1 MNMRKI
7 ISSITAAVMTVT
19 CLPAAMV
26 YADDSVQTTAYV
38 SEETPNETPGDDASV
53 SETAS
58 AAQANT
64 ADAGEAVETSESAQL
79 SNDLLPYQDTSLSF
93 EERAADL
100 VARMTLEEKAA
111 QTAAKGAPAI
121 PRLGVHSYYYWREA
135 IHGVARQGGA
145 TSFPSSLAM
154 SNTWDRDLIFETMD
168 ITSTEARGKN
178 NRYDL
183 NYWNPTINMARDPRW
198 GRNEESYGE
207 DPYLTSELGSQAVKG
222 MQGTDEKYLKT
233 ISTLKH
239 YAANNCEGERQSGTS
254 IMNESTMREYYSRA
268 FRDIVESADPGAAMT
283 SYNGTTIYRN
293 GEILVSS
300 TGQAIDYIA
309 SSANSYLVNDLL
321 RRTYGFD
328 GFIVGDCGAWDNL
341 FGQQP
346 IRQKLYPNETL
357 ENITAPMTVS
367 KAIEAGSSL
376 DCNSGGSGTA
386 QVATAVE
393 QGLISEDLLDIAVYE
408 LFLQRFKTGEFD
420 DGATYQDIDSD
431 VIESDDHVAK
441 AEEAAEKS
449 WVLLENNDGTLPLSA
464 DDDTLDIAVV
474 GNLAGEVVLGDY
486 SADMDQMTS
495 ELTSPID
502 GIESAFPNANVQYIG
517 NVDENTPL
525 FNIRNI
531 TLVRSSGGNVTLD
544 LSEAENLIGMT
555 ESDGQLN
562 DITSAGL
569 AIIPDV
575 DFSNVTDIQIEASSM
590 PGMPN
595 VTVAIGYGSASQNA
609 ANVEIADT
617 GSEDKYQTNT
627 GVYNGATGG
636 YTEVRDMH
644 ITITANTDF
653 TVDNYRSSLDGADYI
668 IAYGGTTEAD
678 SGESNDRESI
688 DLPDSQSHVQQLCD
702 AYPEKTIVALQTVG
716 QVNVEGF
723 KDKCAALLWTSYN
736 GQTQGRALGYI
747 LNGTVNPSG
756 KLSTTWYTSED
767 LEKMPI
773 GTSRQSIDG
782 INYNFTSYELT
793 EDINNPDA
801 EYPGRTYQYYKGTPV
816 YPFGYGTSYTTF
828 AYSNVNVSQ
837 STADAND
844 VITVT
849 ADVTNTGS
857 VAGTDVAQ
865 LYISVPG
872 ADGDNLPLKQ
882 LKGFERVELEPQET
896 KTVSFDLDISD
907 VYFFDETTQKN
918 YVISGDYTAY
928 VAGSSDIENANNV
941 KFSVSG
947 DIAETLK
954 SAYAIPSG
962 IKLYIATDETG
973 THENEPG
980 NSIDAGVSVTLKN
993 DAVVTDF
1000 AANGVT
1006 VSYSSSDNDVATVDE
1021 NGIVRAGTSEG
1032 VATITVTASKAGSE
1046 NVTTTFP
1053 VVTQEKERMSDE
1065 TKNGYLAE
1073 LDAAFANCPE
1083 IAYTAENWRLLEDTY
1098 NSAREFVENA
1108 VLEDG
1113 VALQVEDAINAIESI
1128 ERIALEE
1135 SYSIASTNSY
1145 AIVDNR
1151 IEYSPSGIGT
1161 YTATETTIDGTITV
1175 DNPATIDLTALDGG
1189 AAVDSQLIWSVE
1201 RLDGSGRQ
1209 DAEIDINTGR
1219 LTLYENGVFR
1229 ITASDYPNEKSGSI
1243 VVYANLQIEGES
1255 ADDGGGADL
1264 EDEKSGASGG
1274 LNAGSSEDYWLRF
1287 DGVKLDK
1294 LTDITFRISKNQD
1307 PSVINVSLLPN
1318 SDWIF
1323 ATVEAPA
1330 TGSWSN
1336 WTEVKADVNR
1346 NELDKLT
1353 LDENGCGTIYVQTN
1367 AANLDFM
1374 KLNYNTSDLD
1384 VVCLEDGEIEVTSPY
1399 DSGVLTSAVYDEN
1412 GTMTNYETQE
1422 MNAETDVYTFN
1433 GFSEGDDVKLFAWE
1447 NTESIAPLD
1456 DAVSVTYRE
1465 PTAKELTVYNF
1476 SDSVFDSFFNSPR
1489 GQFLTSGIGMDG
1501 YGGWNTGSGGSYT
1514 YNGRTYNFT
1523 RSLRGGRGG
1532 ETELRVYFTPDS
1544 DGVVTAIFSASSDRF
1559 MAIEQDGEVVERYG
1573 NGEISIVQANVTAGI
1588 PVSIYGG
1595 GSNKE
1600 LYGVLFEADAEVEI
1614 TTPSPTVEPTP
1625 TATPEPLPEIITE
1638 FDLQFENFQNK
1649 WGDANIASGATGSM
1663 VENTRDGDIL
1673 YFGEQTMDGLVAIDI
1688 NAAIRHDAGTATAT
1702 LYAVD
1707 MNGVNVGS
1715 ASQSEINAL
1724 LTDENRLGSVNLI
1737 ATEGSWST
1745 YYDHRIRLSSSGRK
1759 GLFVKLNT
1767 TGKYCGNFDFMH
1779 LMYTR
1784 ADASSAS
1791 AAEEPAVLTAE
1802 NANAKISVVGDT
1814 ISVTNKSDSS
1824 VSQLS
1829 YNETY
1834 GKNVTFKKLVNWN
1847 GVIAALVEDNDT
1859 GATQIITSPAGT
1871 VWMDATPTD
1880 FAEADVQTSDFII
1893 NDMLVSGDQMY
1904 LGCDDGLLI
1913 TMPICTKCAT
1923 LKQVCDFDITELEES
1938 EGTLY
1943 LYGRSDQAQIDLSEA
1958 RQSEISAETAL
1969 ELSSSGEAVLVDLR
1983 SAEEF
1988 AANSIDGAVNVPSD
2002 GFANWLATQSVDST
2016 IIVYCAS
2023 GTRSAK
2029 AIETALELG
2038 YLNVYN
2044 AGGID
2049 NLI

>member
-1 MNMRKI
+1 MNTRKI
-7 ISSITAAVMTVT
+7 ISVFTAGVMLIST
-19 CLPAAMV
+19 LPATLA
-26 YADDSVQTTAYV
+26 YADDETTASAYV
-38 SEETPNETPGDDASV
+38 LEESET
-53 SETAS
+53 ETAS
-58 AAQANT
+58 DDQTAAANATPQDTTAAQT
-64 ADAGEAVETSESAQL
+64 DSGEASGTEETAEL
-79 SNDLLPYQDTSLSF
+79 SDDLLPYQDTSLSF

-154 SNTWDRDLIFETMD
+154 SNSWDRDLIFETMD

-207 DPYLTSELGSQAVKG
+207 DPYLTSELGSQAVRG

-268 FRDIVESADPGAAMT
+268 FKDIVESADPGAVMT

-293 GEILVSS
+293 GEILTSS

-328 GFIVGDCGAWDNL
+328 GFVVGDCGAWDNL

-393 QGLISEDLLDIAVYE
+393 QGLISEDMLDIAVYE

-431 VIESDDHVAK
+431 VIESDEHVAK

-449 WVLLENNDGTLPLSA
+449 WVLLENDGTLPLSK
-464 DDDTLDIAVV
+464 DDTLDIAVV

-486 SADMDQMTS
+486 SADMDEMTS

-502 GIESAFPNANVQYIG
+502 GIKSAFPNANVQYIG
-517 NVDENTPL
+517 NVDESTPL
-525 FNIRNI
+525 FNIKSI
-531 TLVRSSGGNVTLD
+531 TLVKSTGKNETLD
-544 LSEAENLIGMT
+544 LSQAENLIGMT

-595 VTVAIGYGSASQNA
+595 VTVSIGYGSASQNV

-617 GSEDKYQTNT
+617 SGQDDYQVNT

-636 YTEVRDMH
+636 YTEVRDMY

-653 TVDNYRSSLDGADYI
+653 SVENYKSSLDNADYI
-668 IAYGGTTEAD
+668 IAYGGTNKAD

-702 AYPEKTIVALQTVG
+702 AYPQKTVVVLQTVG

-767 LEKMPI
+767 LDKMPI
-773 GTSRQSIDG
+773 GTSRQNIDG

-816 YPFGYGTSYTTF
+816 YPFGYGSSYTTF
-828 AYSNVNVSQ
+828 EYSNISVSQ
-837 STADAND
+837 KSADAND
-844 VITVT
+844 AITIT
-849 ADVTNTGS
+849 ADVKNTGS
-857 VAGTDVAQ
+857 VAGTEVAQ

-882 LKGFERVELEPQET
+882 LKGFERVELQPQET

-907 VYFFDETTQKN
+907 VYFFDEATQKN
-918 YVISGDYTAY
+918 YVISGEYTAY
-928 VAGSSDIENANNV
+928 VAGSSDIANANSV
-941 KFSVSG
+941 TFSVSG
-947 DIAETLK
+947 DIADTLK

-962 IKLYIATDETG
+962 IKLYIATDKTG

-980 NSIDAGVSVTLKN
+980 NYIDAGVSVTLKN

-1000 AANGVT
+1000 AANGVM
-1006 VSYSSSDNDVATVDE
+1006 VSYGSSDNNVATVDE
-1021 NGIVRAGTSEG
+1021 NGVVRAGTSEG

-1046 NVTTTFP
+1046 SVTTTFP
-1053 VVTQEKERMSDE
+1053 VVTQKKERMSDE

-1083 IAYTAENWRLLEDTY
+1083 IAYTAENWKLLEDTY
-1098 NSAREFVENA
+1098 TSAREFVENA

-1113 VALQVEDAINAIESI
+1113 VALQVEAAIEEISSI

-1175 DNPATIDLTALDGG
+1175 DNPAIIDLTALNEG
-1189 AAVDSQLIWSVE
+1189 APVDSQLIWSVE
-1201 RLDGSGRQ
+1201 RLDGSGRRN
-1209 DAEIDINTGR
+1209 AEIDINTGR
-1219 LTLYENGVFR
+1219 LTLYENGVFK

-1274 LNAGSSEDYWLRF
+1274 LNAGNSKDYWLRF

-1294 LTDITFRISKNQD
+1294 LTDIVFRISKNSGS
-1307 PSVINVSLLPN
+1307 SVINVSLLPN

-1336 WTEVKADVNR
+1336 WTEVKTDVNR

-1384 VVCLEDGEIEVTSPY
+1384 AVCLEDGEIKVTSPY
-1399 DSGVLTSAVYDEN
+1399 DSGILASAVYDEN

-1422 MNAETDVYTFN
+1422 MNAETDSYTFG
-1433 GFSEGDDVKLFAWE
+1433 GFSEGDSVKLFAWE
-1447 NTESIAPLD
+1447 NNESIAPLD
-1456 DAVSVTYRE
+1456 DAVSITYRE
-1465 PTAKELTVYNF
+1465 PTVKELTVYNF
-1476 SDSVFDSFFNSPR
+1476 SDPVFDSFFNSPK
-1489 GQFLTSGIGMDG
+1489 GQSLSSGIGMDG
-1501 YGGWNTGSGGSYT
+1501 YGGWNTDKGGSYT
-1514 YNGRTYNFT
+1514 YNGRTYTFT
-1523 RSLRGGRGG
+1523 RSLKGGRG
-1532 ETELRVYFTPDS
+1532 EDNALKVYFTPDS
-1544 DGVVTAIFSASSDRF
+1544 DGVVTAIFNASSDRF
-1559 MAIEQDGEVVERYG
+1559 MAIEQDGEVVEKYG
-1573 NGEISIVQANVTAGI
+1573 NGEISIVQANVKAGS
-1588 PVSIYGG
+1588 PVYVYGG
-1595 GSNKE
+1595 GSNKL
-1600 LYGVLFEADAEVEI
+1600 LYGVLFEANAEVEI

-1638 FDLQFENFQNK
+1638 FNIQFENFQNK
-1649 WGDANIASGATGSM
+1649 WGGANTASGATGSI
-1663 VENTRDGDIL
+1663 VENTRDGDVF
-1673 YFGEQTMDGLVAIDI
+1673 YFGEQTMDGLVAIDV
-1688 NAAIRHDAGTATAT
+1688 NAAIRDDAGTATVT

-1707 MNGVNVGS
+1707 MDGVNVGS
-1715 ASQSEINAL
+1715 ASESQINAL

-1745 YYDHRIRLSSSGRK
+1745 YYDHRIRINSSGRK
-1759 GLFVKLNT
+1759 GLFAKLNT

-1784 ADASSAS
+1784 ADGSTAS
-1791 AAEEPAVLTAE
+1791 AAEDPSELTAE
-1802 NANAKISVVGDT
+1802 NANAKVSVVGDT
-1814 ISVTNKSDSS
+1814 ISVINKSDSS
-1824 VSQLS
+1824 ESKLS

-1847 GVIAALVEDNDT
+1847 GIIAGLVEDNET

-1880 FAEADVQTSDFII
+1880 FAEADVETSDFII

-1904 LGCDDGLLI
+1904 LGCDGGLLI

-1938 EGTLY
+1938 NGVLY
-1943 LYGRSDQAQIDLSEA
+1943 LYGDSEQAQIDLSEA
-1958 RQSEISAETAL
+1958 RQSEISPETAL

-1988 AANSIDGAVNVPSD
+1988 SANGIAGAVNVPSD
-2002 GFANWLATQSVDST
+2002 GFANWLKTQSPDET

-2029 AIETALELG
+2029 AVDTASELG